1 MILFNE
7 ELRMKN
13 LGRRA
18 FVPLPFFFRT
28 FFQTEEQRDIYSFFL
43 DIRT

>member
-28 FFQTEEQRDIYSFFL
+28 FFSDRGTYFLL
-43 DIRT
+43 DIGTYFP